1 MPTINRDDLLEITRR
16 MTVVRTA
23 MTRVAGAYMDRDGF
37 VDGTFNTN
45 FLKLTPAQKNQ
56 NLALARAV
64 PFADTNVNLKRFR
77 FPKTAYGQ
85 NTMRQLLLGLK
96 SCGLKNDALLD
107 TFYDYV
113 GEYYSSSHDYGVFV
127 FHSTYDIPV
136 KGTDKA
142 SLWDSE
148 EVYEFL
154 ICVICP
160 VTGDYEPGEPECGFM
175 FPAFCDRTE
184 DPDYV
189 DVFQRNAKVPREE
202 IYRILGLV

>member
-16 MTVVRTA
+16 MTVARTA

-77 FPKTAYGQ
+77 FPKTAYGS

-113 GEYYSSSHDYGVFV
+113 GEHYGSNHDYGVFV

-142 SLWDSE
+142 RLWDSE

-189 DVFQRNAKVPREE
+189 DVFQRNAKMPREE